1 MAPTTAARS
10 RYTPPPR
17 EMKLLLALATLFGT
31 CDFVEAGCECRVFGR
46 CGLSSD
52 YTCCRGGADADP
64 DFCPPR
70 AQSGCATAANAF
82 GQNPC
87 QWVAPVVNCVETG
100 NTAADC
106 LDTCAVAVAT
116 VTTPASGGGTACVG
130 DYTCVGGDGACPVAV
145 DCVET
150 GNTAAD
156 CLDTCAVAVATVTA
170 PASGGGTACVG
181 DYTCVGGDGTCVV
194 DNGSQEDAATWLVVI
209 IICCC
214 FFVLV
219 VGFVACRCKA
229 QDKHNQVVEV
239 KQEFTDVPSKV
250 VP

>member
-1 MAPTTAARS
+1 MACSDFGEAWLAKVHALRSARRPVREASMAPTTAARS

-31 CDFVEAGCECRVFGR
+31 CDFAEAGCECRVFGR

-87 QWVAPVVNCVETG
+87 QWVAPVVNCVESG

-116 VTTPASGGGTACVG
+116 VT
-130 DYTCVGGDGACPVAV
+130 
-145 DCVET
+145 
-150 GNTAAD
+150 
-156 CLDTCAVAVATVTA
+156 
-170 PASGGGTACVG
+170 
-181 DYTCVGGDGTCVV
+181 
-194 DNGSQEDAATWLVVI
+194 
-209 IICCC
+209 
-214 FFVLV
+214 
-219 VGFVACRCKA
+219 
-229 QDKHNQVVEV
+229 
-239 KQEFTDVPSKV
+239 
-250 VP
+250 